1 MDTNWEYRRGDVYLA
16 NLNPINGSEQ
26 GGKRPVLVISNNNG
40 NHYSSVL
47 IIAPLTSRDKSKW
60 LPTQVRLPES
70 FRALGGQNVIMLEQ
84 IRTIDKE
91 RIVEYLGKVNFS
103 QMAAVEVAIIISL
116 GLFSKKICERRDT
129 AVEVLNKHRRNR
141 SEEQRHS
148 STPAKHTKA

>member
-1 MDTNWEYRRGDVYLA
+1 MDTNWESRRGDVYLA

-103 QMAAVEVAIIISL
+103 QMAAVEVAIIISCRL
-116 GLFSKKICERRDT
+116 SG
-129 AVEVLNKHRRNR
+129 
-141 SEEQRHS
+141 
-148 STPAKHTKA
+148 